1 MKKLLFTGLLLTAA
15 LTAQAQKYMRIW
27 QGEEST
33 RVALQD
39 ISYQD
44 GGASFT
50 AGGTTYSTSQVDS
63 ITIVKHI
70 TVTFDGNTASV
81 DLGIASPADITY
93 TINGANVVM
102 NNTNETEEMEFEL
115 RGTSNSG
122 SFTYNGTYKCKI
134 HLNGLNL
141 TSTSGAALD
150 IQDGK
155 RIDLIL
161 TDGTENT
168 LADAASGVQK
178 AALYCKGHLEV
189 SGSGNL
195 NVTGNT
201 RHAIATNE
209 YMLIKKNTGTITVS
223 KAVSDAMH
231 IEQYFQM
238 NGGTVNL
245 SGMGGD
251 GIQAELKNNP
261 DEELNG
267 QILIKGGSINI
278 DVTADDTKG
287 IKSDDLITISGG
299 TFVIN
304 AKGAGSKGISAG
316 TDMVINEDDAA
327 TTMTIAATGGV
338 YEDPETD
345 DTSKCMGIKVTK
357 DLTISAGT
365 ITVTNTGRKSK
376 GIKVDGIYYAK
387 GGTVTAN
394 VDAAATRK

>member
-1 MKKLLFTGLLLTAA
+1 MKKLLSIALLAMIATTAA
-15 LTAQAQKYMRIW
+15 AQKYMRIW
-27 QGEEST
+27 QGGEST
-33 RVALQD
+33 RIALQD
-39 ISYQD
+39 ITYQN

-50 AGGTTYSTSQVDS
+50 AAGTTYSTSQVDS

-70 TVTFDGNTASV
+70 TVTFSGNTASV
-81 DLGIASPADITY
+81 DMGNAGTADVTY
-93 TINGANVVM
+93 TANGANVVM
-102 NNTNETEEMEFEL
+102 TNTNEKEEMEVEL
-115 RGTSNSG
+115 KGTSNSG
-122 SFTYNGTYKCKI
+122 SFTYYGTYKCKI
-134 HLNGLNL
+134 HLNGLSL
-141 TSTSGAALD
+141 TSTTGAALD

-161 TDGTENT
+161 TDGTDNT
-168 LADAASGVQK
+168 LVDAAGGEQK
-178 AALYCKGHLEV
+178 AALYCKGHMEV
-189 SGSGNL
+189 SGTGNL
-195 NVTGNT
+195 TVTGNN

-209 YMLIKKNTGTITVS
+209 YMLIKKNTGTITVT

-316 TDMVINEDDAA
+316 TNMIINEDDAA

-365 ITVTNTGRKSK
+365 ITITNTGRKSK
-376 GIKVDGIYYAK
+376 GIKVDGTYYAK
-387 GGTVTAN
+387 GGTVKAN

>member
-81 DLGIASPADITY
+81 DLGIASPTDITY
-93 TINGANVVM
+93 TINGADVVM

-115 RGTSNSG
+115 KGTSNSG

-251 GIQAELKNNP
+251 GIQAEAKNDP
-261 DEELNG
+261 TEEMNG
-267 QILIKGGSINI
+267 QVLIKGGSINI
-278 DVTADDTKG
+278 DVAADDAKG
-287 IKSDDLITISGG
+287 IKSDSLITVSGG

-327 TTMTIAATGGV
+327 TTMTISATGGV

-345 DTSKCMGIKVTK
+345 DTSRCMGIKVTGN
-357 DLTISAGT
+357 LTISAGT
-365 ITVTNTGRKSK
+365 ITVKNTGTKSR

-387 GGTVTAN
+387 GGTVSAN
-394 VDAAATRK
+394 INAAATRK

>member
-1 MKKLLFTGLLLTAA
+1 MKKLLSIALLAMIATTAA
-15 LTAQAQKYMRIW
+15 AQKYMRIW
-27 QGEEST
+27 QGGEST
-33 RVALQD
+33 RIALQD
-39 ISYQD
+39 ITYQN

-50 AGGTTYSTSQVDS
+50 AAGTTYSTAQVDS

-70 TVTFDGNTASV
+70 TVTFSGNTASV
-81 DLGIASPADITY
+81 DMGNAGTADVTY
-93 TINGANVVM
+93 TANGANVVM
-102 NNTNETEEMEFEL
+102 TNTNEKEEMEVEL
-115 RGTSNSG
+115 KGTSNSG
-122 SFTYNGTYKCKI
+122 SFTYYGTYKCKI
-134 HLNGLNL
+134 HLNGLSL
-141 TSTSGAALD
+141 TSTTGAALD

-161 TDGTENT
+161 TDGTDNT
-168 LADAASGVQK
+168 LVDAAGGEQK
-178 AALYCKGHLEV
+178 AALYCKGHMEV
-189 SGSGNL
+189 SGSGTL
-195 NVTGNT
+195 TVTGNN

-209 YMLIKKNTGTITVS
+209 YLELKKSTGTINVR
-223 KAVSDAMH
+223 KAVGDAMH
-231 IEQYFQM
+231 IEQYFLM
-238 NGGTVNL
+238 KGGTVNL

-316 TDMVINEDDAA
+316 TNMIINEDDAA

-376 GIKVDGIYYAK
+376 GIKVDGTYYAK
-387 GGTVTAN
+387 GGTVKAN

>member
-115 RGTSNSG
+115 KGTSNSG

-161 TDGTENT
+161 TEGTENT

-251 GIQAELKNNP
+251 GIQAEAKNDP
-261 DEELNG
+261 TEEMNG

-278 DVTADDTKG
+278 DVAADDAKG
-287 IKSDDLITISGG
+287 IKSDSLITISGG

-327 TTMTIAATGGV
+327 TTMTISATGGV

-345 DTSKCMGIKVTK
+345 DTSRCMGIKVTGN
-357 DLTISAGT
+357 LTISAGT
-365 ITVTNTGRKSK
+365 ITVKNTGTKSR

-387 GGTVTAN
+387 GGTVSAN
-394 VDAAATRK
+394 INAAATRK

>member
-115 RGTSNSG
+115 KGTSNSG

-251 GIQAELKNNP
+251 GIQAELKNDP
-261 DEELNG
+261 TEELNG

-316 TDMVINEDDAA
+316 TNMIINEDDAA

-365 ITVTNTGRKSK
+365 ITITNTGRKSK

>member
-44 GGASFT
+44 SGASFT

-115 RGTSNSG
+115 KGTSNSG

-168 LADAASGVQK
+168 LVDAASGVQK
-178 AALYCKGHLEV
+178 AALYCKGHMEV

-209 YMLIKKNTGTITVS
+209 YMLIKKNTGIITVS

-327 TTMTIAATGGV
+327 TTMTISATGGV

>member
-93 TINGANVVM
+93 TINGADVVM

-168 LADAASGVQK
+168 LVDAASGVQK
-178 AALYCKGHLEV
+178 AALYCKGHMEV

-251 GIQAELKNNP
+251 GIQAEAKNDP
-261 DEELNG
+261 TEEMNG
-267 QILIKGGSINI
+267 QVLIKGGNINI
-278 DVTADDTKG
+278 DVAADDAKG
-287 IKSDDLITISGG
+287 IKSDSLITVSGG

-316 TDMVINEDDAA
+316 TNMIINEDDAA
-327 TTMTIAATGGV
+327 TTMTISATGGV

>member
-27 QGEEST
+27 QGGEST
-33 RVALQD
+33 RITLQD
-39 ISYQD
+39 ISYQN
-44 GGASFT
+44 GGASFI

-81 DLGIASPADITY
+81 DMGNASTADVTY
-93 TINGANVVM
+93 TVNGANVVM
-102 NNTNETEEMEFEL
+102 TNTNETEEMEVEL
-115 RGTSNSG
+115 KGTSNSG

-161 TDGTENT
+161 ADGTDNT
-168 LADAASGVQK
+168 LADAASGEQK
-178 AALYCKGHLEV
+178 AALYCKGHMEV

-195 NVTGNT
+195 NVSGNA

-231 IEQYFQM
+231 IKQYFQM
-238 NGGTVNL
+238 NGGTVNI

-251 GIQAELKNNP
+251 GIQAEAKNDP
-261 DEELNG
+261 TEELNG
-267 QILIKGGSINI
+267 QVLIKGGTINI
-278 DVTADDTKG
+278 DVASDDTKG
-287 IKSDDLITISGG
+287 IKSDDLITVSGG

-316 TDMVINEDDAA
+316 TNMIINQDDA
-327 TTMTIAATGGV
+327 TTNMTISATGGV

-345 DTSKCMGIKVTK
+345 DTSRCMGIKVTG

-365 ITVTNTGRKSK
+365 VTVTNTGSKSR
-376 GIKVDGIYYAK
+376 GIKVDGTYYAK
-387 GGTVTAN
+387 GGTVSAN
-394 VDAAATRK
+394 INAAATRK

>member
-93 TINGANVVM
+93 TINGADVVM

-115 RGTSNSG
+115 KGTSNSG

-251 GIQAELKNNP
+251 GIQAEAKNDP
-261 DEELNG
+261 TEEMNG

-287 IKSDDLITISGG
+287 IKSDSLITISGG

-316 TDMVINEDDAA
+316 TNMVINEDDAA

>member
-1 MKKLLFTGLLLTAA
+1 MKKLLSIALLAMIATTAA
-15 LTAQAQKYMRIW
+15 AQKYMRIW
-27 QGEEST
+27 QGGEST
-33 RVALQD
+33 RIALQD
-39 ISYQD
+39 ITYQN

-50 AGGTTYSTSQVDS
+50 AAGTTYSTSQVDS

-70 TVTFDGNTASV
+70 TVTFSGNTASV
-81 DLGIASPADITY
+81 DMGNAGTADVTY
-93 TINGANVVM
+93 TANGANVVM
-102 NNTNETEEMEFEL
+102 TNTNEKEEMEVEL
-115 RGTSNSG
+115 KGTSNSG
-122 SFTYNGTYKCKI
+122 SFTYYGTYKCKI
-134 HLNGLNL
+134 HLNGLSL
-141 TSTSGAALD
+141 TSTTGAALD

-161 TDGTENT
+161 TDGTDNT
-168 LADAASGVQK
+168 LVDAAGGEQK
-178 AALYCKGHLEV
+178 AALYCKGHMEV
-189 SGSGNL
+189 SGTGNL
-195 NVTGNT
+195 TVTGNN

-209 YMLIKKNTGTITVS
+209 YMLIKKNTGTITVT

-316 TDMVINEDDAA
+316 TNMIINEDDAA

-365 ITVTNTGRKSK
+365 ITITNTGRKSK
-376 GIKVDGIYYAK
+376 GIKVDGTYYAK

-394 VDAAATRK
+394 IDAAATRK

>member
-70 TVTFDGNTASV
+70 TVTFDGNMASV

-178 AALYCKGHLEV
+178 AALYCKGHMEV

-209 YMLIKKNTGTITVS
+209 YMLIKKNAGTITVS

-316 TDMVINEDDAA
+316 TNMIINEDDAA
-327 TTMTIAATGGV
+327 TTMTISATGGV

>member
-81 DLGIASPADITY
+81 DLGIASPTDITY

-115 RGTSNSG
+115 KGTSNSG

-251 GIQAELKNNP
+251 GIQAEAKNDP
-261 DEELNG
+261 TEEMNG
-267 QILIKGGSINI
+267 QVLIKGGSINI
-278 DVTADDTKG
+278 DVAADDAKG
-287 IKSDDLITISGG
+287 IKSDSLITVSGG

-327 TTMTIAATGGV
+327 TTMTISATGGV

-345 DTSKCMGIKVTK
+345 DTSRCMGIKVTGN
-357 DLTISAGT
+357 LTISAGT
-365 ITVTNTGRKSK
+365 ITVKNTGTKSR

-387 GGTVTAN
+387 GGTVSAN
-394 VDAAATRK
+394 INAAATRK

>member
-102 NNTNETEEMEFEL
+102 SNTNETEEMEFEL

>member
-115 RGTSNSG
+115 KGTSNSG

-178 AALYCKGHLEV
+178 AALYCKGHMEV

-316 TDMVINEDDAA
+316 TNMIINEDDAA

>member
-1 MKKLLFTGLLLTAA
+1 MKKLLSIALLAMIATTAA
-15 LTAQAQKYMRIW
+15 AQKYMRIW
-27 QGEEST
+27 QGGEST
-33 RVALQD
+33 RIALQD
-39 ISYQD
+39 ITYQN

-50 AGGTTYSTSQVDS
+50 AAGTTYSTAQVDS

-70 TVTFDGNTASV
+70 TVTFSGNTASV
-81 DLGIASPADITY
+81 DMGNAGTADVTY
-93 TINGANVVM
+93 TANGANVVM
-102 NNTNETEEMEFEL
+102 TNTNEKEEMEVEL
-115 RGTSNSG
+115 KGTSNSG
-122 SFTYNGTYKCKI
+122 SFTYYGTYKCKI
-134 HLNGLNL
+134 HLNGLSL
-141 TSTSGAALD
+141 TSTTGAALD

-161 TDGTENT
+161 TDGTDNT
-168 LADAASGVQK
+168 LVDAAGGEQK
-178 AALYCKGHLEV
+178 AALYCKGHMEV
-189 SGSGNL
+189 SGTGNL
-195 NVTGNT
+195 TVTGNN

-209 YMLIKKNTGTITVS
+209 YMLIKKNTGTITVT

-287 IKSDDLITISGG
+287 IKSDDLITVSGG

-316 TDMVINEDDAA
+316 TNMIINEDDAA

-376 GIKVDGIYYAK
+376 GIKVDGTYYAK
-387 GGTVTAN
+387 GGNVTAN

>member
-1 MKKLLFTGLLLTAA
+1 MHV
-15 LTAQAQKYMRIW
+15 W
-27 QGEEST
+27 QGEWVTSFELQGAA
-33 RVALQD
+33 VAPE
-39 ISYQD
+39 ISYRLD
-44 GGASFT
+44 G
-50 AGGTTYSTSQVDS
+50 TYIIVKDTPFEIATVDS
-63 ITIVKHI
+63 ITFSDKVE
-70 TVTFDGNTASV
+70 TSAPYDESLPDSVVAVSYQGNIASV
-81 DLGIASPADITY
+81 TMGRIAAQFVTY
-93 TINGANVVM
+93 EINGANVELTNV
-102 NNTNETEEMEFEL
+102 NETEEMGFVL
-115 RGTSNSG
+115 SGTSTNG
-122 SFTYNGTYKCKI
+122 SFTYNGTYKSTIC
-134 HLNGLNL
+134 LNGLNL
-141 TSTSGAALD
+141 TSTTGAALD
-150 IQDGK
+150 IQNGK
-155 RIDLIL
+155 RINLIL
-161 TDGTENT
+161 TDGTDNT
-168 LADAASGVQK
+168 LVDAAGGEQK
-178 AALYCKGHLEV
+178 AALYCKGHMEV
-189 SGSGNL
+189 SGSGTL
-195 NVTGNT
+195 TVTGNN

-209 YMLIKKNTGTITVS
+209 YLELKKSTGTINVR
-223 KAVSDAMH
+223 KAVGDAMH
-231 IEQYFQM
+231 IEQYFLM
-238 NGGTVNL
+238 KGGTVNL

-316 TDMVINEDDAA
+316 TNMIINEDDAA

-365 ITVTNTGRKSK
+365 ITITNTGRKSK
-376 GIKVDGIYYAK
+376 GIKVDGTYYAK
-387 GGTVTAN
+387 GGTVKAN

>member
-115 RGTSNSG
+115 KGTSNSG

-209 YMLIKKNTGTITVS
+209 YMLIKKNAGTITVS

-316 TDMVINEDDAA
+316 TNMIINEDDAA

-365 ITVTNTGRKSK
+365 ITITNTGRKSK

>member
-115 RGTSNSG
+115 KGTSNSG

-178 AALYCKGHLEV
+178 AALYCKGHMEV

-251 GIQAELKNNP
+251 GIQAEAKNDP
-261 DEELNG
+261 TEEMNG
-267 QILIKGGSINI
+267 QVLIKGGSINI
-278 DVTADDTKG
+278 DVAADDAKG
-287 IKSDDLITISGG
+287 IKSDSLITVSGG

-327 TTMTIAATGGV
+327 TTMTISATGGV

-345 DTSKCMGIKVTK
+345 DTSRCMGIKVTGN
-357 DLTISAGT
+357 LTISAGT
-365 ITVTNTGRKSK
+365 ITVKNTGTKSR

-387 GGTVTAN
+387 GGTVSAN
-394 VDAAATRK
+394 INAAATRK

>member
-1 MKKLLFTGLLLTAA
+1 MKKLLSIALLAMIATTAA
-15 LTAQAQKYMRIW
+15 AQKYMRIW
-27 QGEEST
+27 QGGEST
-33 RVALQD
+33 RIALQD
-39 ISYQD
+39 ITYQN

-50 AGGTTYSTSQVDS
+50 AAGTTYSTAQVDS

-70 TVTFDGNTASV
+70 TVTFSGNTASV
-81 DLGIASPADITY
+81 DMGYAGTADVTY
-93 TINGANVVM
+93 TANGANVVM
-102 NNTNETEEMEFEL
+102 TNTNEKEEMEVEL
-115 RGTSNSG
+115 KGTSNSG
-122 SFTYNGTYKCKI
+122 SFTYYGTYKCKI
-134 HLNGLNL
+134 HLNGLSL
-141 TSTSGAALD
+141 TSTTGAALD

-161 TDGTENT
+161 TDGTDNT
-168 LADAASGVQK
+168 LVDAAGGEQK
-178 AALYCKGHLEV
+178 AALYCKGHMEV
-189 SGSGNL
+189 SGTGNL
-195 NVTGNT
+195 TVTGNN

-209 YMLIKKNTGTITVS
+209 YMLIKKNTGTITVT

-287 IKSDDLITISGG
+287 IKSDDLITVSGG

-316 TDMVINEDDAA
+316 TNMIINEDDAA

-376 GIKVDGIYYAK
+376 GIKVDGTYYAK
-387 GGTVTAN
+387 GGTVKAN

>member
-1 MKKLLFTGLLLTAA
+1 MKKLLFIGLLGMITTTAA
-15 LTAQAQKYMRIW
+15 AQKYMRIW
-27 QGEEST
+27 QGGEST

-39 ISYQD
+39 ITYQN
-44 GGASFT
+44 GGASFI
-50 AGGTTYSTSQVDS
+50 AGGVTYSTSQVDS
-63 ITIVKHI
+63 ITIVKHM
-70 TVTFDGNTASV
+70 TVTFSGNTASV
-81 DLGIASPADITY
+81 DMGNASSSDVTY

-102 NNTNETEEMEFEL
+102 TNTNETEEMEVEL
-115 RGTSNSG
+115 KGSSNSG

-141 TSTSGAALD
+141 TSTTGAALD

-161 TDGTENT
+161 AEGTTNT
-168 LADAASGVQK
+168 LVDAAGGEQK
-178 AALYCKGHLEV
+178 AALYCKGHLEIA
-189 SGSGNL
+189 GGGNL
-195 NVTGNT
+195 NVSGNT
-201 RHAIATNE
+201 RHGIATNE

-238 NGGTVNL
+238 NGGTVNI

-251 GIQAELKNNP
+251 GIQAEVKNDP
-261 DEELNG
+261 TKELNG
-267 QILIKGGSINI
+267 QVLIKGGNINI
-278 DVTADDTKG
+278 DVAADDAKG
-287 IKSDDLITISGG
+287 IKSDDVITVSGG

-316 TDMVINEDDAA
+316 TDMIINEDDAT
-327 TTMTIAATGGV
+327 TTMTISATGGV
-338 YEDPETD
+338 YEDPVTD
-345 DTSKCMGIKVTK
+345 DTSKCMGIKVSR

-365 ITVTNTGRKSK
+365 ITVTNTGTKSK

-387 GGTVTAN
+387 GGTVSARI
-394 VDAAATRK
+394 DAAATRK

>member
-231 IEQYFQM
+231 IKQYFQM

-251 GIQAELKNNP
+251 GIQAEAKNDP

-316 TDMVINEDDAA
+316 TNMIINEDDAA

>member
-1 MKKLLFTGLLLTAA
+1 MKKLLSIALLAMIATTAA
-15 LTAQAQKYMRIW
+15 AQKYMRIW
-27 QGEEST
+27 QGGEST
-33 RVALQD
+33 RIALQD
-39 ISYQD
+39 ITYQN

-50 AGGTTYSTSQVDS
+50 AAGTTYSTSQVDS

-70 TVTFDGNTASV
+70 TVTFSGNTASV
-81 DLGIASPADITY
+81 DMGNAGTADVTY
-93 TINGANVVM
+93 TANGANVVM
-102 NNTNETEEMEFEL
+102 TNTNEKEEMEVEL
-115 RGTSNSG
+115 KGTSNSG
-122 SFTYNGTYKCKI
+122 SFTYYGTYKCKI
-134 HLNGLNL
+134 HLNGLSL
-141 TSTSGAALD
+141 TSTTGAALD

-161 TDGTENT
+161 TDGTDNT
-168 LADAASGVQK
+168 LVDAAGGEQK
-178 AALYCKGHLEV
+178 AALYCKGHMEV
-189 SGSGNL
+189 SGTGNL
-195 NVTGNT
+195 TVTGNN

-209 YMLIKKNTGTITVS
+209 YMLIKKNTGTITVT

-316 TDMVINEDDAA
+316 TDMIINEDDAA

-365 ITVTNTGRKSK
+365 ITITNTGRKSK
-376 GIKVDGIYYAK
+376 GIKVDGTYYAK

>member
-115 RGTSNSG
+115 KGTSNSG

-209 YMLIKKNTGTITVS
+209 YMLIKKNAGTITVS

-251 GIQAELKNNP
+251 GIQAEAKNDP
-261 DEELNG
+261 TEEMNG
-267 QILIKGGSINI
+267 QVLIKGGSINI
-278 DVTADDTKG
+278 DVAADDAKG
-287 IKSDDLITISGG
+287 IKSDSLITVSGG

-327 TTMTIAATGGV
+327 TTMTISATGGV

-365 ITVTNTGRKSK
+365 ITITNTGRKSK

>member
-115 RGTSNSG
+115 KGTSNSG

-251 GIQAELKNNP
+251 GIQAELKNDP
-261 DEELNG
+261 TEEMNG

-304 AKGAGSKGISAG
+304 AKGSGSKGISAG
-316 TDMVINEDDAA
+316 TNMIINEDDAA

>member
-1 MKKLLFTGLLLTAA
+1 MKKLLSIALLAMIATTAA
-15 LTAQAQKYMRIW
+15 AQKYMRIW
-27 QGEEST
+27 QGGEST
-33 RVALQD
+33 RIALQD
-39 ISYQD
+39 ITYQN

-50 AGGTTYSTSQVDS
+50 AAGTTYSTSQVDS

-70 TVTFDGNTASV
+70 TVTFSGNTASV
-81 DLGIASPADITY
+81 DMGNAGTADVTY
-93 TINGANVVM
+93 TANGANVVM
-102 NNTNETEEMEFEL
+102 TNTNEKEEMEVEL
-115 RGTSNSG
+115 KGTSNSG
-122 SFTYNGTYKCKI
+122 SFTYYCTYKCKI
-134 HLNGLNL
+134 HLNGLSL
-141 TSTSGAALD
+141 TSTTGAALD

-161 TDGTENT
+161 TDGTDNT
-168 LADAASGVQK
+168 LVDAAGGEQK
-178 AALYCKGHLEV
+178 AALYCKGHMEV
-189 SGSGNL
+189 SGTGNL
-195 NVTGNT
+195 TVTGNN

-209 YMLIKKNTGTITVS
+209 YMLIKKNTGTITVT

-316 TDMVINEDDAA
+316 TNMIINEDDAA

-365 ITVTNTGRKSK
+365 ITITNTGRKSK
-376 GIKVDGIYYAK
+376 GIKVDGTYYAK

>member
-1 MKKLLFTGLLLTAA
+1 MKKLLSIALLAMIATTAA
-15 LTAQAQKYMRIW
+15 AQKYMRIW
-27 QGEEST
+27 QGGEST
-33 RVALQD
+33 RIALQD
-39 ISYQD
+39 ITYQN

-50 AGGTTYSTSQVDS
+50 AAGTTYSTSQVDS

-70 TVTFDGNTASV
+70 TVTFSGNTASV
-81 DLGIASPADITY
+81 DMGNAGTADVTY
-93 TINGANVVM
+93 TANGANVVM
-102 NNTNETEEMEFEL
+102 TNTNEKEEMEVEL
-115 RGTSNSG
+115 KGTSNSG
-122 SFTYNGTYKCKI
+122 SFTYYGTYKCKI
-134 HLNGLNL
+134 HLNGLSL
-141 TSTSGAALD
+141 TSTTDAALD

-161 TDGTENT
+161 TDGTDNT
-168 LADAASGVQK
+168 LVDAAGGEQK
-178 AALYCKGHLEV
+178 AALYCKGHMEV
-189 SGSGNL
+189 SGTGNL
-195 NVTGNT
+195 TVTGNN

-209 YMLIKKNTGTITVS
+209 YMLIKKNTGTITVT

-287 IKSDDLITISGG
+287 IKSDDLITVSGG

-316 TDMVINEDDAA
+316 TNMIINEDDAA

-365 ITVTNTGRKSK
+365 ITITNTGRKSK
-376 GIKVDGIYYAK
+376 GIKVDGTYYAK

-394 VDAAATRK
+394 IDAAATRK

>member
-1 MKKLLFTGLLLTAA
+1 MKKLLSIALLAMIATTAA
-15 LTAQAQKYMRIW
+15 AQKYMRIW
-27 QGEEST
+27 QGGEST
-33 RVALQD
+33 RIALQD
-39 ISYQD
+39 ITYQN

-50 AGGTTYSTSQVDS
+50 AAGTTYSTAQVDS

-70 TVTFDGNTASV
+70 TVTFSGNTASV
-81 DLGIASPADITY
+81 DMGNAGTADVTY
-93 TINGANVVM
+93 TANGANVVM
-102 NNTNETEEMEFEL
+102 TNTNEKEEMEVEL
-115 RGTSNSG
+115 KGTSNSG
-122 SFTYNGTYKCKI
+122 SFTYYGTYKCKI
-134 HLNGLNL
+134 HLNGLSL
-141 TSTSGAALD
+141 TSTTGAALD

-161 TDGTENT
+161 TDGTDNT
-168 LADAASGVQK
+168 LVDAAGGEQK
-178 AALYCKGHLEV
+178 AALYCKGHMEV
-189 SGSGNL
+189 SGTGNL
-195 NVTGNT
+195 TVTGNN

-209 YMLIKKNTGTITVS
+209 YLELKKSTGTINVR
-223 KAVSDAMH
+223 KAVGDAMH

-316 TDMVINEDDAA
+316 TNMIINEDDAA

-376 GIKVDGIYYAK
+376 GIKVDGTYYAK
-387 GGTVTAN
+387 GGTVKAN

>member
-1 MKKLLFTGLLLTAA
+1 MKKLLSIALLAMIATTAA
-15 LTAQAQKYMRIW
+15 AQKYMRIW
-27 QGEEST
+27 QGGEST
-33 RVALQD
+33 RIALQD
-39 ISYQD
+39 ITYQN

-50 AGGTTYSTSQVDS
+50 AAGTTYSTSQVDS

-70 TVTFDGNTASV
+70 TVTFSGNTASV
-81 DLGIASPADITY
+81 DMGNAGTADVTY
-93 TINGANVVM
+93 TANGANVVM
-102 NNTNETEEMEFEL
+102 TNTNEKEEMEVEL
-115 RGTSNSG
+115 KGTSNSG
-122 SFTYNGTYKCKI
+122 SFTYYGTYKCKI
-134 HLNGLNL
+134 HLNGLSL
-141 TSTSGAALD
+141 TSTTGAALD

-161 TDGTENT
+161 TDGTDNT
-168 LADAASGVQK
+168 LVDAAGGEQK
-178 AALYCKGHLEV
+178 AALYCKGHMEV
-189 SGSGNL
+189 SGTGNL
-195 NVTGNT
+195 TVTGNN

-209 YMLIKKNTGTITVS
+209 YMLIKKNTGTITVT

-316 TDMVINEDDAA
+316 TNMIINEDDAA

-376 GIKVDGIYYAK
+376 GIKVDGTYYAK
-387 GGTVTAN
+387 GGTVKAN

>member
-93 TINGANVVM
+93 TINGADVVM

-115 RGTSNSG
+115 KGTSNSG

-178 AALYCKGHLEV
+178 AALYCKGHMEV

-251 GIQAELKNNP
+251 GIQAEAKNDP
-261 DEELNG
+261 TEEMNG
-267 QILIKGGSINI
+267 QVLIKGGNINI
-278 DVTADDTKG
+278 DVAADDAKG
-287 IKSDDLITISGG
+287 IKSDSLITVSGG

-316 TDMVINEDDAA
+316 TDMVINEDDAT
-327 TTMTIAATGGV
+327 TTMTISATGGV

-345 DTSKCMGIKVTK
+345 DTSRCMGIKVTGN
-357 DLTISAGT
+357 LTISAGT
-365 ITVTNTGRKSK
+365 IIVKNTGTKSR

-387 GGTVTAN
+387 GGTVSAN
-394 VDAAATRK
+394 INAAATRK

>member
-1 MKKLLFTGLLLTAA
+1 MKKLLSIALLAMIATTAA
-15 LTAQAQKYMRIW
+15 AQKYMRIW
-27 QGEEST
+27 QGGEST
-33 RVALQD
+33 RIALQD
-39 ISYQD
+39 ITYQN

-50 AGGTTYSTSQVDS
+50 AAGTTYSTSQVDS

-70 TVTFDGNTASV
+70 TVTFSGNTASV
-81 DLGIASPADITY
+81 DMGNAGTADVTY
-93 TINGANVVM
+93 TANGANVVM
-102 NNTNETEEMEFEL
+102 TNTNEKEEMEVEL
-115 RGTSNSG
+115 KGTSNSG
-122 SFTYNGTYKCKI
+122 SFTYYGTYKCKI
-134 HLNGLNL
+134 HLNGLSL
-141 TSTSGAALD
+141 TSTTGAALD

-161 TDGTENT
+161 TDGTDNT
-168 LADAASGVQK
+168 LVDAAGGEQK
-178 AALYCKGHLEV
+178 AALYCKGHMEV
-189 SGSGNL
+189 SGTGNL
-195 NVTGNT
+195 TVTGNN

-209 YMLIKKNTGTITVS
+209 YMLIKKNTGTITVT

-316 TDMVINEDDAA
+316 TDMIINEDDAA

-376 GIKVDGIYYAK
+376 GIKVDGTYYAK
-387 GGTVTAN
+387 GGTVKAN

>member
-1 MKKLLFTGLLLTAA
+1 MKKLLSIALLAMIATTAA
-15 LTAQAQKYMRIW
+15 AQKYMRIW
-27 QGEEST
+27 QGGEST
-33 RVALQD
+33 RIALQD
-39 ISYQD
+39 ITYQN

-50 AGGTTYSTSQVDS
+50 AAGTTYSTSQVDS

-70 TVTFDGNTASV
+70 TVTFSGNTASV
-81 DLGIASPADITY
+81 DMGNAGTADVTY
-93 TINGANVVM
+93 TANGANVVM
-102 NNTNETEEMEFEL
+102 TNTNEKEEMEVEL
-115 RGTSNSG
+115 KGTSNSG
-122 SFTYNGTYKCKI
+122 SFTYFGTYKCKI
-134 HLNGLNL
+134 HLNGLSL
-141 TSTSGAALD
+141 TSTTGAALD

-161 TDGTENT
+161 TDGTDNT
-168 LADAASGVQK
+168 LVDAACGEQK
-178 AALYCKGHLEV
+178 AALYCKGHMEV
-189 SGSGNL
+189 SGTGNL
-195 NVTGNT
+195 TVTGNN

-209 YMLIKKNTGTITVS
+209 YMLIKKNTGTITVT

-299 TFVIN
+299 SFVIN

-316 TDMVINEDDAA
+316 TDMIINEDDAA

-376 GIKVDGIYYAK
+376 GIKVDGTYYAK
-387 GGTVTAN
+387 GGNVTAN

>member
-1 MKKLLFTGLLLTAA
+1 MKKLLSIALLAMIATTAA
-15 LTAQAQKYMRIW
+15 AQKYMRIW
-27 QGEEST
+27 QGGEST
-33 RVALQD
+33 RIALQD
-39 ISYQD
+39 ITYQN

-50 AGGTTYSTSQVDS
+50 AAGTTYSTSQVDS

-70 TVTFDGNTASV
+70 TVTFSGNTASV
-81 DLGIASPADITY
+81 DMGNAGTADVTY
-93 TINGANVVM
+93 TANGANVVM
-102 NNTNETEEMEFEL
+102 TNTNEKEEMEVEL
-115 RGTSNSG
+115 KGTSNSG
-122 SFTYNGTYKCKI
+122 SFTYYGTYKCKI
-134 HLNGLNL
+134 HLNGLSL
-141 TSTSGAALD
+141 TSTTGAALD

-161 TDGTENT
+161 TDGTDNT
-168 LADAASGVQK
+168 LVDAAGGEQK
-178 AALYCKGHLEV
+178 AALYCKGHMEV
-189 SGSGNL
+189 SGTGNL
-195 NVTGNT
+195 TVTGNN

-209 YMLIKKNTGTITVS
+209 YMLIKKNTGTITVP

-287 IKSDDLITISGG
+287 IKSDDLITVSGG

-316 TDMVINEDDAA
+316 TNMIINEDDAA

-365 ITVTNTGRKSK
+365 ITITNTGRKSK
-376 GIKVDGIYYAK
+376 GIKVDGTYYAK

-394 VDAAATRK
+394 IDAAATRK

>member
-1 MKKLLFTGLLLTAA
+1 MKKLLSIALLAMIATTAA
-15 LTAQAQKYMRIW
+15 AQKYMRIW
-27 QGEEST
+27 QGGEST
-33 RVALQD
+33 RIALQD
-39 ISYQD
+39 ITYQN

-50 AGGTTYSTSQVDS
+50 AAGTTYSTSQVDS

-70 TVTFDGNTASV
+70 TVTFSGNTASV
-81 DLGIASPADITY
+81 DMGNAGTADVTY
-93 TINGANVVM
+93 TANGANVVM
-102 NNTNETEEMEFEL
+102 TNTNEKEEMEVEL
-115 RGTSNSG
+115 KGTSNSG
-122 SFTYNGTYKCKI
+122 SFTYYGTYKCKI
-134 HLNGLNL
+134 HLNGLSL
-141 TSTSGAALD
+141 TSTTGAALD

-161 TDGTENT
+161 TDGTDNT
-168 LADAASGVQK
+168 LVDAAGGEQK
-178 AALYCKGHLEV
+178 AALYCKGHMEV
-189 SGSGNL
+189 SGTGNL
-195 NVTGNT
+195 TVTGNN

-278 DVTADDTKG
+278 DVTADDAKG
-287 IKSDDLITISGG
+287 IKSDSLITVSGG

-316 TDMVINEDDAA
+316 TDMIINEDDAA

-376 GIKVDGIYYAK
+376 GIKVDGTYYAK

>member
-27 QGEEST
+27 QGGEST

-39 ISYQD
+39 ITYQNS
-44 GGASFT
+44 GASFT
-50 AGGTTYSTSQVDS
+50 AGGVTYTTSQVDS

-81 DLGIASPADITY
+81 DLGNASSTDVTY
-93 TINGANVVM
+93 TVNGANVVIT
-102 NNTNETEEMEFEL
+102 NTNETEEMEMEL
-115 RGTSNSG
+115 KGTSTSG

-141 TSTSGAALD
+141 TSTTGAALD

-161 TDGTENT
+161 TEGTDNT
-168 LADAASGVQK
+168 LVDAASGEQK

-189 SGSGNL
+189 AGSGNL
-195 NVTGNT
+195 NVSGNT

-251 GIQAELKNNP
+251 GIQAEIKSDP
-261 DEELNG
+261 TKELNG
-267 QILIKGGSINI
+267 QVLIKGGTINI
-278 DVTADDTKG
+278 DVASDDTKG
-287 IKSDDLITISGG
+287 IKSDSLITVSGG

-316 TDMVINEDDAA
+316 TNMIINEDDAT

-345 DTSKCMGIKVTK
+345 DTSRCMGIKVTG

-365 ITVTNTGRKSK
+365 ITVTNTGTKSR
-376 GIKVDGIYYAK
+376 GIKVDGTYYAK
-387 GGTVTAN
+387 GGTVSAN
-394 VDAAATRK
+394 INASATRK

>member
-50 AGGTTYSTSQVDS
+50 AGGTTFSTSQVDS

-81 DLGIASPADITY
+81 DLGIASPTDITY
-93 TINGANVVM
+93 TINGADVVM

-115 RGTSNSG
+115 KGTSNSG

-251 GIQAELKNNP
+251 GIQAEAKNDP
-261 DEELNG
+261 TEEMNG
-267 QILIKGGSINI
+267 QVLIKGGSINI
-278 DVTADDTKG
+278 DVAADDAKG
-287 IKSDDLITISGG
+287 IKSDSLITVSGG

-327 TTMTIAATGGV
+327 TTMTISATGGV

-345 DTSKCMGIKVTK
+345 DTSRCMGIKVTGN
-357 DLTISAGT
+357 LTISAGT
-365 ITVTNTGRKSK
+365 ITVKNTGTKSR

-387 GGTVTAN
+387 GGTVSAN
-394 VDAAATRK
+394 INAAATRK

>member
-1 MKKLLFTGLLLTAA
+1 MKKLLSIALLAMIATTAA
-15 LTAQAQKYMRIW
+15 AQKYMRIW
-27 QGEEST
+27 QGGEST
-33 RVALQD
+33 RIALQD
-39 ISYQD
+39 ITYQN

-50 AGGTTYSTSQVDS
+50 AAGTTYSTAQVDS

-70 TVTFDGNTASV
+70 TVTFSGNTASV
-81 DLGIASPADITY
+81 DMGYAGTADVTY
-93 TINGANVVM
+93 TANGANVVM
-102 NNTNETEEMEFEL
+102 TNTNEKEEMEVEL
-115 RGTSNSG
+115 KGTSNSG
-122 SFTYNGTYKCKI
+122 SFTYYGTYKCKI
-134 HLNGLNL
+134 HLNGLSL
-141 TSTSGAALD
+141 TSTTGAALD

-161 TDGTENT
+161 TDGTDNT
-168 LADAASGVQK
+168 LVDAAGGEQK
-178 AALYCKGHLEV
+178 AALYCKGHMEV
-189 SGSGNL
+189 SGTGNL
-195 NVTGNT
+195 TVTGNN

-209 YMLIKKNTGTITVS
+209 YMLIKKNTGTITVT

-287 IKSDDLITISGG
+287 IKSDDLITVSGG

-316 TDMVINEDDAA
+316 TNMIINEDDAA

-365 ITVTNTGRKSK
+365 ITITNTGRKSK
-376 GIKVDGIYYAK
+376 GIKVDGTYYAK
-387 GGTVTAN
+387 GGTVKAN

>member
-1 MKKLLFTGLLLTAA
+1 M
-15 LTAQAQKYMRIW
+15 
-27 QGEEST
+27 
-33 RVALQD
+33 
-39 ISYQD
+39 
-44 GGASFT
+44 
-50 AGGTTYSTSQVDS
+50 
-63 ITIVKHI
+63 
-70 TVTFDGNTASV
+70 
-81 DLGIASPADITY
+81 
-93 TINGANVVM
+93 
-102 NNTNETEEMEFEL
+102 
-115 RGTSNSG
+115 
-122 SFTYNGTYKCKI
+122 
-134 HLNGLNL
+134 
-141 TSTSGAALD
+141 
-150 IQDGK
+150 
-155 RIDLIL
+155 
-161 TDGTENT
+161 
-168 LADAASGVQK
+168 
-178 AALYCKGHLEV
+178 EV
-189 SGSGNL
+189 SGTGNL
-195 NVTGNT
+195 TVTGNN

-209 YMLIKKNTGTITVS
+209 YMLIKKNTGTITVT

-316 TDMVINEDDAA
+316 TNMIINEDDAA

-376 GIKVDGIYYAK
+376 GIKVDGTYYAK
-387 GGTVTAN
+387 GGTVKAN